1 MTNRPWSMRIGLL
14 AIASAIAIWIAVA
27 DSVRRSTSLDP
38 TEIDTLLVLLIA
50 GCLLDLVVAYRAFR
64 GHVGWPALIWL
75 GLRVLISGAG
85 WLLITLP
92 SYAIAA
98 IALTRWRVSRPVAE
112 APTPALAA
120 APADAPTD
128 PPAHHA

>member
-14 AIASAIAIWIAVA
+14 AIVSTIAIWIAVA
-27 DSVRRSTSLDP
+27 DSILRSTSLDP
-38 TEIDTLLVLLIA
+38 TEIETLLVLLIA

-64 GHVGWPALIWL
+64 GRVGWPALVWL

-92 SYAIAA
+92 SYGIAA
-98 IALTRWRVSRPVAE
+98 IALTRWRATRPVT
-112 APTPALAA
+112 APSLQPEVPARSETPAD
-120 APADAPTD
+120 PPTD
-128 PPAHHA
+128 PA